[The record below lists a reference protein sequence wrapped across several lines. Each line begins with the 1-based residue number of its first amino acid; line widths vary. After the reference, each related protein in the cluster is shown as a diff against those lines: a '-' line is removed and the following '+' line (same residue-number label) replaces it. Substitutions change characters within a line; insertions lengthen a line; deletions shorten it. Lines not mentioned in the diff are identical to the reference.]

1 MTKFN
6 SIELTLI
13 NVEEIFTTLIAAN
26 CTIWWESTQNI
37 PPVLTI
43 ILTNLSDANEVGG
56 LPKIVDT
63 CSGHL
68 VVF

>member
-1 MTKFN
+1 LTKFN

-37 PPVLTI
+37 PPVLT
-43 ILTNLSDANEVGG
+43 NLSDANEVGG

-63 CSGHL
+63 CRGHL